1 VVVVVRGGGGGGGGG
16 GCLILDCQ
24 FWLVWSLSGSG
35 GGGGGG
41 GDGGVAYLLPCTY
54 GLKRLATKLDNTEP

>member
-24 FWLVWSLSGSG
+24 FWLVWSLSGVVVVV
-35 GGGGGG
+35 
-41 GDGGVAYLLPCTY
+41 VAAVMV
-54 GLKRLATKLDNTEP
+54 G